1 MRVKDFIFKIVKV
14 FCEAGLAAVLA
25 MLGINVT
32 SGCINPRFGE
42 TINEYGK

>member
-1 MRVKDFIFKIVKV
+1 MKLKELIIKVVKV

-25 MLGINVT
+25 MLGINATV
-32 SGCINPRFGE
+32 GCINPRFGE

>member
-1 MRVKDFIFKIVKV
+1 MKIKDLIIKVVKV

-32 SGCINPRFGE
+32 AGCVNPNFAKE
-42 TINEYGK
+42 IHEYCK

>member
-1 MRVKDFIFKIVKV
+1 MKIKDLMIKIVKV

-32 SGCINPRFGE
+32 GCANPRIAE